1 MSAPPDARLAA
12 DFLTFLVSPAVRSL
26 LLAAAA
32 GLALR
37 ALRVRRV
44 AARLA
49 TWKFVLYAALAMPLL
64 AAFLPPIR
72 FAIPVPGIFAATAA
86 PAARASAPAA
96 VTAPAGFAVLPT
108 PRAGAAALI
117 AAAPP
122 PGPRPQRRAVWVL
135 AAVGLYGL
143 IALLFLL
150 RLALGWLAG
159 RRLRRVARTIP
170 ASEAPRELGA
180 AARAAGLADPPLVA
194 ETDLISVPATLGM
207 LRPVILLPADWRDW
221 EAAKLRA
228 VLAHEASHIA
238 RGDPL
243 TRALALLHRALFWF
257 SLLAWRLDR
266 KLAELAEEASDE
278 AALGAGADR
287 AGYAETLLGFF
298 AAAQA
303 APGRVRWQEIAMAS
317 AEGRGGQA
325 ARRLERILTWKGE
338 RNMKSQR
345 SMIMLAAAV
354 AAPLALLAAA
364 AQPRFASA
372 KSDPRAV
379 AVATP
384 AAAAAPVVR
393 ATAQPRPRAQAV
405 ATAEASFAY
414 APQDGDSD
422 AALSPYD
429 VMAVVADGHCA
440 VLSRWNTSYGS
451 CADSQLPSAAV
462 SLRKSGQGNFIWFER
477 DGRGYV
483 VTDAATVS
491 RAAALFQPIREL
503 GREQSLLGATQS
515 NLGKE
520 QGLLGKQQSQLGASQ
535 AEVRVKA
542 GSVPDFSAQLQKIA
556 ARLKELAARGASQ
569 GELAEVQGELAN
581 LQGELGALQGRAGD
595 QQAAFGAQ
603 QANLAERQ
611 AKLGEQQAQL
621 GQKQAALGQKQAAA
635 MRDAE
640 QQLKTL
646 LDEASR
652 SGLAQAH

>member
-37 ALRVRRV
+37 ALHVRRV

-49 TWKFVLYAALAMPLL
+49 AWKFVLYAALAMPLL

-72 FAIPVPGIFAATAA
+72 FGIPAPGFFAATAA

-96 VTAPAGFAVLPT
+96 VTAPAGVAVLPT
-108 PRAGAAALI
+108 PRAGAAALSTS
-117 AAAPP
+117 APP
-122 PGPRPQRRAVWVL
+122 PRPRPQRRAVWVL
-135 AAVGLYGL
+135 SAVGLYGL
-143 IALLFLL
+143 VALLFLL

-159 RRLRRVARTIP
+159 RRLRRVARTIT
-170 ASEAPRELGA
+170 ADEAPSELGA
-180 AARAAGLADPPLVA
+180 AARAAGLTGPPLLA

-243 TRALALLHRALFWF
+243 TRGLALLHRALFWF
-257 SLLAWRLDR
+257 SPLAWRLDR

-317 AEGRGGQA
+317 AEGRGRQA
-325 ARRLERILTWKGE
+325 ARRLERILAWKGD

-345 SMIMLAAAV
+345 SMMMLAAAV

-372 KSDPRAV
+372 KSAPRAV
-379 AVATP
+379 AAP
-384 AAAAAPVVR
+384 AAVAAPLVR
-393 ATAQPRPRAQAV
+393 ATAEPRPRAQAV

-414 APQDGDSD
+414 APQDGNSD

-429 VMAVVADGHCA
+429 VMAVVAEGHCA

-477 DGRGYV
+477 DGKGYV

-491 RAAALFQPIREL
+491 RAAALFQPVREL
-503 GREQSLLGATQS
+503 GRQQTLLGATQS

-520 QGLLGKQQSQLGASQ
+520 QGRLGEQQSQLGASQ

-595 QQAAFGAQ
+595 QQAALGAQ

-635 MRDAE
+635 MRE
-640 QQLKTL
+640 VERQLKML
-646 LDEASR
+646 LDSASKN
-652 SGLAQAH
+652 GLAKAQ